1 MRRSNFPFRKWVP
14 KPLGILITLFMFIP
28 ALFINGAYTSNIGE
42 MVGSLG
48 IMSEHIQY
56 ANFATAIGMVVF
68 TPFIIRFLE
77 VNRPKMVYLA
87 CLSALAVISYI
98 CAKTVSMPLLIICS
112 FFTGSIRIMLIFNTL
127 SILLGYATNNELHFA
142 ALLKSSILEYI
153 TNSELNLTKL
163 LKFSSTQTNKEAE
176 DKIEKIKAMGLPFL
190 YLFFLTIGQLGSF
203 VTAGLAHAYEWQ
215 YVYYFMIVIVLIS
228 LILVETTMVYEK
240 KLKTARLPIKKVGST
255 ILASLILLS
264 FTFILIYGKTFD
276 WFDNQL
282 IIYASIIF
290 FVSAGLFL
298 ILESQNKHPYL
309 DFQIF
314 SFRNVIIALSLFVML
329 MILNT
334 SSMIVSTF
342 IGISMK
348 TDNWQKAVLSNY
360 SLIGYV
366 IGAVIAMLMAKWN
379 IHFKYIFSIG
389 FLCITIAAVYMYFQ
403 VQSMGLYEN
412 MIFPVIIRSTGMLIL
427 YAMAG
432 VWGMRKLN
440 MSYITSWI
448 FLMLAF
454 RSVIGPV
461 AGTSLYSN
469 VLNERQQYY
478 ISRLSQNVDML
489 NPEIAETFTQT
500 QIGSMRQG
508 KSLEEAQIV
517 ATKSVEGRIQVQATL
532 AALKEVSG
540 WTIYGGIA
548 CIIIVLLIPYSHHR
562 KKKLWNYKV

>member
-1 MRRSNFPFRKWVP
+1 
-14 KPLGILITLFMFIP
+14 
-28 ALFINGAYTSNIGE
+28 
-42 MVGSLG
+42 
-48 IMSEHIQY
+48 
-56 ANFATAIGMVVF
+56 
-68 TPFIIRFLE
+68 
-77 VNRPKMVYLA
+77 
-87 CLSALAVISYI
+87 
-98 CAKTVSMPLLIICS
+98 
-112 FFTGSIRIMLIFNTL
+112 
-127 SILLGYATNNELHFA
+127 
-142 ALLKSSILEYI
+142 
-153 TNSELNLTKL
+153 
-163 LKFSSTQTNKEAE
+163 
-176 DKIEKIKAMGLPFL
+176 
-190 YLFFLTIGQLGSF
+190 
-203 VTAGLAHAYEWQ
+203 
-215 YVYYFMIVIVLIS
+215 
-228 LILVETTMVYEK
+228 
-240 KLKTARLPIKKVGST
+240 
-255 ILASLILLS
+255 
-264 FTFILIYGKTFD
+264 
-276 WFDNQL
+276 
-282 IIYASIIF
+282 
-290 FVSAGLFL
+290 
-298 ILESQNKHPYL
+298 
-309 DFQIF
+309 
-314 SFRNVIIALSLFVML
+314 
-329 MILNT
+329 
-334 SSMIVSTF
+334 
-342 IGISMK
+342 MK

>member
-329 MILNT
+329 MILNS